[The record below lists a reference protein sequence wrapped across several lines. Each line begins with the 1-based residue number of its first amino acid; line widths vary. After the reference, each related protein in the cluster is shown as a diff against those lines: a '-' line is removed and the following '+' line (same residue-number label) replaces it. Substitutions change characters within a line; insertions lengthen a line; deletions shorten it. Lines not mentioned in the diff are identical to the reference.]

1 MKRILLVGGAGYIGG
16 ATYDLLIKKGYDVT
30 IFDNLI
36 YETRFLKPCNFIYG
50 DIRETEKLINISK
63 EFNIIIW
70 LAALVGD
77 AACQVDVNFTHQ
89 INYLSVKSYLEKL
102 PDNKQFIFISTCSV
116 YGAQNEVLNELSQTN
131 PLSAYANT
139 KLMAEQEVINFGGMI
154 FRLGTVYGKG
164 DDHSR
169 IRFDLVVNVL
179 TLKSVINQEIYIN
192 GGDQWRPIISVN
204 DVAGY
209 IAEGCNNYCSDIFIL
224 SRENVL
230 LKDLGIK
237 VAKCVPNTKLV
248 FNEIPFQDFRNYK
261 VDNSK
266 SLNFFK
272 YKPQYSVEH
281 EVGILMKIIKEKRV
295 MNPNDPIYHN
305 GSFLNLNKEIL
316 LK

>member
-1 MKRILLVGGAGYIGG
+1 
-16 ATYDLLIKKGYDVT
+16 
-30 IFDNLI
+30 
-36 YETRFLKPCNFIYG
+36 
-50 DIRETEKLINISK
+50 
-63 EFNIIIW
+63 
-70 LAALVGD
+70 
-77 AACQVDVNFTHQ
+77 
-89 INYLSVKSYLEKL
+89 
-102 PDNKQFIFISTCSV
+102 
-116 YGAQNEVLNELSQTN
+116 
-131 PLSAYANT
+131 
-139 KLMAEQEVINFGGMI
+139 MI

-266 SLNFFK
+266 LLNFFK

-281 EVGILMKIIKEKRV
+281 EVGILMKIINEKRV